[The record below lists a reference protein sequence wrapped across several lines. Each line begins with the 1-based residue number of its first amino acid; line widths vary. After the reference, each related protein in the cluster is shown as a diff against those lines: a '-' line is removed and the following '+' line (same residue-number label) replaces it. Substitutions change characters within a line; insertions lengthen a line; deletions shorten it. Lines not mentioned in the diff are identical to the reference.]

1 MGCTAKIR
9 KKKKE
14 TIGNCWKRGIT
25 QPRKSDLPHPS
36 DEGSGRGPEK
46 TDKKNHGGADG
57 GNPRPF
63 CRQVG
68 VGALEDCV
76 CVCVCVVVVVVVV
89 VERCYRAGVM
99 STPNA
104 EKHKTSEKESRD
116 IRAARRN

>member
-1 MGCTAKIR
+1 MNGLHGKNS
-9 KKKKE
+9 KKKE

-46 TDKKNHGGADG
+46 TDKKITGAQMG

-68 VGALEDCV
+68 VGGLC
-76 CVCVCVVVVVVVV
+76 VVVVV
-89 VERCYRAGVM
+89 VERCYRAGV
-99 STPNA
+99 
-104 EKHKTSEKESRD
+104 
-116 IRAARRN
+116 